1 MKPIID
7 EFSKL
12 VDCEID
18 AILHSQD
25 SQLYKIMSYHI
36 GTPTKQDDSIK
47 HVRKQRIHGSLC
59 LLSCRTLGGNIDLA
73 LPNAASIELLTNFC
87 QIHDDV
93 QSGNP
98 QRDNQDA
105 VWWLWG
111 PAQAINAGDGMHALA
126 RLSMFRLA
134 NLNMS
139 SDKIFQAIQL
149 FDEAS
154 LKTCEGRF
162 LELEA
167 QEHLSISVE
176 SYLSTAKMKTGSLF
190 ECAMKLGALVASDN
204 RKAIDS
210 MGTIGSEL
218 GVAMQINAEL
228 RELWGPHPDNQPI
241 SPEVMNK
248 TKMLPVVYA
257 LQKASLSEKR
267 KIGDIYF
274 KRVLEPKDVA
284 SLLAILEELDVKND
298 CEEIIKTKKSECLSE
313 LEADG
318 LLPESKNDLTHLI
331 NFLLE

>member
-1 MKPIID
+1 MKTIID
-7 EFSKL
+7 ELSKL

-18 AILHSQD
+18 AILNSQN

-36 GTPTKQDDSIK
+36 GTPNQQGDSIE
-47 HVRKQRIHGSLC
+47 HTRKQRMHGSLC
-59 LLSCRTLGGNIDLA
+59 LLSCRALGGNIDVA
-73 LPNAASIELLTNFC
+73 LPSAASIELLTNFC

-134 NLNMS
+134 KLDIS
-139 SDKIFQAIQL
+139 PDKIFQAIQL

-154 LKTCEGRF
+154 LKTCEGKF

-176 SYLSTAKMKTGSLF
+176 SYLAMAKMKTGALL
-190 ECAMKLGALVASDN
+190 ECAMKLGALVASGN
-204 RKAIDS
+204 EKVVDS
-210 MGTIGSEL
+210 LGTLGSKL
-218 GVAMQINAEL
+218 GVAMQIHNEL

-248 TKMLPVVYA
+248 TKMLPVIYA
-257 LQKASLSEKR
+257 IEKASLSEKR

-274 KRVLEPKDVA
+274 KRVLEPKDVTN
-284 SLLAILEELDVKND
+284 LLEILEELDVKND
-298 CEEIIKTKKSECLSE
+298 CEEIIKTIEAECLSE
-313 LEADG
+313 LETHG
-318 LLPESKNDLTHLI
+318 ILSEGKNEITHLI
-331 NFLLE
+331 NLLLQ